1 MMAAAFG
8 PASCSSGLVL
18 KSELLHSPEAQSGFV
33 PTLDLWSL
41 ATIGTQE
48 HSLHGGKNI
57 ALRAK
62 KPIMVEKMFFNEVV
76 FLLLDV
82 CNNDS

>member
-1 MMAAAFG
+1 MAAAFG

-33 PTLDLWSL
+33 PK
-41 ATIGTQE
+41 
-48 HSLHGGKNI
+48 HSLHGGKNL

-62 KPIMVEKMFFNEVV
+62 KPITSPAPPREGSMVPPPWGGQERSC
-76 FLLLDV
+76 FLA
-82 CNNDS
+82 